1 MKGIVLVW
9 FSCVMFIHMGLADAV
24 AQRLR
29 VQWALL
35 SCAKCL
41 SFWSVLG
48 YSFLVVQLPLPNS
61 LATAFLMAY
70 ASLWADLGMGKI
82 ARIYEELSNHL
93 ESEAEET
100 DASGSHPTLR

>member
-1 MKGIVLVW
+1 MKGIVLIW

-24 AQRLR
+24 AQRLKL
-29 VQWALL
+29 QSPLL

-48 YSFLVVQLPLPNS
+48 YSLLVVQLPLPNC

-70 ASLWADLGMGKI
+70 ASLWAELGLGKI
-82 ARIYEELSNHL
+82 ARMYEELSNHL

-100 DASGSHPTLR
+100 DAAGSNTTRG